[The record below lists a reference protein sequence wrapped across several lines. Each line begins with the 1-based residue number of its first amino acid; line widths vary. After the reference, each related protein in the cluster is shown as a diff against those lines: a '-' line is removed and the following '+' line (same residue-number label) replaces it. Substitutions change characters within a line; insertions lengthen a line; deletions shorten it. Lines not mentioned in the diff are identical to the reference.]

1 MNKPFEIRDPI
12 HGFIGLNDWELEIV
26 NHPVFQRLRRIR
38 QLGLT
43 DMVYPGATHTRFEHS
58 LGVMHVAGR
67 MFDEIVNRRRDFLE
81 NELRFN
87 EAGLQ
92 RDRTFVRL
100 AALLHD
106 VGHAPFSHAAEG
118 LMPLIPG
125 TDKAFKHEAYSGAAI
140 KYLMSEVI
148 EDHALNDNYKF
159 KASDIADFLEGRTSL
174 GRTLLWRDLITGHLD
189 ADRADY
195 LLRDSYHAGVEYG
208 KYDLNRVLISMTV
221 GIDQETNSPA
231 IAIDEGG
238 LHAAEGLILARYMM
252 FTQVYFQHTRRAYDY
267 HVNGFLKSLLV
278 EETGD
283 ENATFPPPTSVENIQ
298 KYLEWTDWKALGL
311 LANEQGGEDGRI
323 IRERNHHRDVFETKE
338 VPDQEDLDMLDRVVT
353 ELGDDVVFVDP
364 PEKSW
369 YNIEKTEIRILQRA
383 GEIDETLQKLSQLS
397 NVVGKIAGISQ
408 KRVYVAA
415 SNKEAATDKVAKLRV
430 SRRDENDGS

>member
-1 MNKPFEIRDPI
+1 MDKPFEIRDPI
-12 HGFIGLNDWELEIV
+12 HGFIELNDWELEIV

-67 MFDEIVNRRRDFLE
+67 MFDEIVKRRGDFLE
-81 NELRFN
+81 NELRFDK
-87 EAGLQ
+87 AGLS
-92 RDRTFVRL
+92 RDSTLVRL
-100 AALLHD
+100 TALLHD

-118 LMPLIPG
+118 LMPQNPDTG
-125 TDKAFKHEAYSGAAI
+125 RAYKHENYSGAAI
-140 KYLMSEVI
+140 RFLMSDVI
-148 EDHALNDNYKF
+148 EDHPSNQNYDF
-159 KASDIADFLEGRTSL
+159 KASDIANFLEGRSSL
-174 GRTLLWRDLITGHLD
+174 ARTLLWRDLISGHLD

-208 KYDLNRVLISMTV
+208 KYDLNRVLVSMTV
-221 GIDQETNSPA
+221 GIDPETNSPA
-231 IAIDEGG
+231 IAVDEGG

-252 FTQVYFQHTRRAYDY
+252 FTQVYFQHTRRAYD
-267 HVNGFLKSLLV
+267 HHLKGFLKSLLV

-283 ENATFPPPTSVENIQ
+283 ENATFPPPTSVENIR

-311 LANEQGGEDGRI
+311 LADEKGGEDGRI

-338 VPDQEDLDMLDRVVT
+338 VPDQDDLDMLHRVVT
-353 ELGDDVVFVDP
+353 ELGDDVVFVDH
-364 PEKSW
+364 PEQSW
-369 YNIEKTEIRILQRA
+369 YNIEKTEIKILRRT
-383 GEIDETLQKLSQLS
+383 GETLQKLSHLS

-430 SRRDENDGS
+430 SRRDENDRS